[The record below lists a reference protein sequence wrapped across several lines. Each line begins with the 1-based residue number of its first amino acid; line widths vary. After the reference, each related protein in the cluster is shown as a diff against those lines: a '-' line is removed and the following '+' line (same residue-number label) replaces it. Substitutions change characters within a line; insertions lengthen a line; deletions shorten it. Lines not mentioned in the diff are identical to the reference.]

1 MYTSDGQ
8 SHYIDK
14 WDLLIAHPPC
24 TYLSNAGACRLYPRK
39 GEPFLLVTDFKWHGI
54 PWFFTH
60 KVYLSNCK
68 LDSKEVSLTFKIIPP
83 EEGEREV
90 ISF

>member
-1 MYTSDGQ
+1 MNINYEIKCVKTRELPILNLSD
-8 SHYIDK
+8 I
-14 WDLLIAHPPC
+14 P
-24 TYLSNAGACRLYPRK
+24 TE

-68 LDSKEVSLTFKIIPP
+68 FDSEEVSLTFKIIPP